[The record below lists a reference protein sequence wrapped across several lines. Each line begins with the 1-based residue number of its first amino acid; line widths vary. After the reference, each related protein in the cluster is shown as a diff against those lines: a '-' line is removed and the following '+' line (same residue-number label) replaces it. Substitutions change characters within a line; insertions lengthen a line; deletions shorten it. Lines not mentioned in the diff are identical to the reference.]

1 MYIEAGVLPAM
12 AVVLRTR
19 GLRKTYGSVVAL
31 SGLDLE
37 VHQSEVFGFL
47 GPNGAGKTT
56 FTKCVTGFVRPDAGE
71 VEIAGIDALRHP
83 TQAAYHV
90 GLVPDQYD
98 FYSNLTG
105 RQHLDFY
112 GRLLGMGKDARQERI
127 AQILALVRM
136 EERADTR
143 VKTYSHGMKQR
154 ICIAQAILHKP
165 KLIFFDE
172 PTNGLDAQGAF
183 ELREMIKGLAHDG
196 TTVFLNSHQLNE
208 VEQTCRRVAVLD
220 RGVLKAVAEVQDMR
234 RRSGASQGTV
244 SIRVLNPSAK
254 LADAATK
261 ALGHKPSFRADT
273 LEFRGSD
280 TEAAVVVASLV
291 KAGGQVASVS
301 STAATLEAAFLSM
314 VEGGA

>member
-1 MYIEAGVLPAM
+1 MIRRPPRSTLFPY
-12 AVVLRTR
+12 
-19 GLRKTYGSVVAL
+19 
-31 SGLDLE
+31 
-37 VHQSEVFGFL
+37 
-47 GPNGAGKTT
+47 TT
-56 FTKCVTGFVRPDAGE
+56 LFR
-71 VEIAGIDALRHP
+71 
-83 TQAAYHV
+83 
-90 GLVPDQYD
+90 
-98 FYSNLTG
+98 S
-105 RQHLDFY
+105 
-112 GRLLGMGKDARQERI
+112 
-127 AQILALVRM
+127 
-136 EERADTR
+136 
-143 VKTYSHGMKQR
+143 
-154 ICIAQAILHKP
+154 HKP

-301 STAATLEAAFLSM
+301 STAATLE
-314 VEGGA
+314 